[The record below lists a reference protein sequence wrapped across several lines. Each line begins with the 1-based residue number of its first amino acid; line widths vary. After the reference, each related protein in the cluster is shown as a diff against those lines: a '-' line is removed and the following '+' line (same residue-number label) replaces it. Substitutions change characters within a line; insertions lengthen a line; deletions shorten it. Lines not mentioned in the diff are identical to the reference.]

1 MISGKLFTASPVLR
15 KNIGAEA
22 PFFIDI
28 SAVLLH
34 NL

>member
-1 MISGKLFTASPVLR
+1 MFKTYDLFDHRYT
-15 KNIGAEA
+15 NIGAKA